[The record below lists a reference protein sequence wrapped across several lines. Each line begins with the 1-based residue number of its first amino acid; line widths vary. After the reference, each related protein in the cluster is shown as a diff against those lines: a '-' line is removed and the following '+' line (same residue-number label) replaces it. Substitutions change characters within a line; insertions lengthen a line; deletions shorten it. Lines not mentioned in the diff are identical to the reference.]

1 LTSVF
6 LCALAVR
13 LLHVWQM
20 RGTPFFDALMGDAR
34 GYDAWAQRLAAGD
47 WIGHDVFY
55 QAPLYPYF
63 LGLVYTVFG
72 RDLLFVRIVQAVIGS
87 LSCVLVWYAAN
98 RLFSRRAGS
107 VAGLLM
113 AFYAP
118 AIFFDA
124 LIQKSVL
131 DVFFVSALIALVAKV
146 NHRGFASNT
155 ENTKEHQSEGKRS
168 SARPAQ
174 RTAIEERSNL
184 RALRVGF
191 SSVVLIGVVA
201 GCLAL
206 TRENALVIVAVLGVW
221 VWFTSERRRG
231 RLTSVAVFAT
241 GVSLVLLPVAV
252 RNYSVTGGFYLTTA
266 QFGPNFYIGNH
277 AGADGT
283 YSSLR
288 FGRGSPEYEQMDA
301 TELAQQA
308 LGRSLTPGEVSGYWT
323 DRALDFISSQPLA
336 WLRLTGRKMAL
347 LVNRRE
353 MLDTESQESHAEW
366 SLPLRILGPVTHF
379 GIVVPL
385 AVLGAWIA
393 WPMRSRLWVL
403 YAIAVL
409 YSASVVAFY
418 VFARYRYPLVP
429 LLVLFSSMA
438 LTETMRRGPSWSAL
452 RSRKRSQ
459 VAMLA
464 CTIALVAVVCN
475 WPLLS
480 SDLMR
485 AITETNLG
493 TALVESGRLPDGEAR
508 YRRAI
513 EIRPDYAPAY
523 NNLGVVLR
531 AEGRLDEA
539 IRTYEDGLR
548 VRRDYPTL
556 HANLAKASYDAGTAQ
571 LEAGR
576 LNEAVAA
583 LAVAL
588 REQPQY
594 AEAHNNLG
602 IALGSQGKLDAAIAE
617 FEEALRIRPDYED
630 ARRNLTLALQVK
642 AHK

>member
-63 LGLVYTVFG
+63 VGLVYAAFG
-72 RDLLFVRIVQAVIGS
+72 RDLLVVRIVQAVLGS
-87 LSCVLVWYAAN
+87 LSCVLVGYAAH
-98 RLFSRRAGS
+98 RLFSKRAGIT
-107 VAGLLM
+107 AGLLM

-131 DVFFVSALIALVAKV
+131 DVFFVSALLAVIAVRLPPSLVTSFGEPDNA
-146 NHRGFASNT
+146 NHEGLAASTKHTKKTTSGMRRGPLW
-155 ENTKEHQSEGKRS
+155 
-168 SARPAQ
+168 SA
-174 RTAIEERSNL
+174 I
-184 RALRVGF
+184 
-191 SSVVLIGVVA
+191 IGILA

-206 TRENALVIVAVLGVW
+206 TRENALILVALLGVW
-221 VWFTSERRRG
+221 IWFTPAQRRR
-231 RLTSVAVFAT
+231 RLTPVAVFAA
-241 GVSLVLLPVAV
+241 GVTLVLLPVAI

-288 FGRGSPEYEQMDA
+288 FGRGSPEYEQTDA
-301 TELAQQA
+301 TELAQEA
-308 LGRSLTPGEVSGYWT
+308 LGRSLTPGEVSAYWT
-323 DRALDFISSQPLA
+323 SRAVDFISSHPGQ
-336 WLRLTGRKMAL
+336 WLDLIGRKILL
-347 LVNRRE
+347 LVNARE

-366 SLPLRILGPVTHF
+366 SLPLRVFGWFTHF
-379 GIVVPL
+379 GVLVPL
-385 AVLGAWIA
+385 AVLGAWLA
-393 WPMRSRLWVL
+393 WSMRSRLWVL
-403 YAIAVL
+403 YAIVVL
-409 YSASVVAFY
+409 YSASVVLFY

-429 LLVLFSSMA
+429 LLVLFASFG
-438 LTETMRRGPSWSAL
+438 LTEAIATRTLKVRAASSSDSSS
-452 RSRKRSQ
+452 RSRLAA
-459 VAMLA
+459 VASV
-464 CTIALVAVVCN
+464 IALIAIAAN

-480 SDLMR
+480 PDLMR
-485 AITETNLG
+485 AITQPNLG
-493 TALVESGRLPDGEAR
+493 TALVENGRLQDGEAR

-513 EIRPDYAPAY
+513 EIQPDYAPAY
-523 NNLGVVLR
+523 NNLGVVQR
-531 AEGRLDEA
+531 AQGRLDEA

-548 VRRDYPTL
+548 VRREYPTL

-576 LNEAVAA
+576 LNEAVNAFET
-583 LAVAL
+583 AL
-588 REQPQY
+588 REQPKY

-602 IALGSQGKLDAAIAE
+602 IALGSQGKLNAAIAE
-617 FEEALRIRPDYED
+617 FEEALRIKPDYVD
-630 ARRNLTLALQVK
+630 ARKNLELALKVK
-642 AHK
+642 SQK